1 MAQVPPL
8 PLGPSAGVPGSVP
21 NQLSI
26 ETTVQPE
33 RDLAQPGVRPDEF
46 GGTAELGF
54 WRLSVIRFLH
64 HLVAPGALVILRACV
79 LAAIVVPITTADLC
93 RCGRGRL

>member
-26 ETTVQPE
+26 ETTVQQE

-46 GGTAELGF
+46 GGAAELGF
-54 WRLSVIRFLH
+54 CLKR
-64 HLVAPGALVILRACV
+64 
-79 LAAIVVPITTADLC
+79 TTGTC
-93 RCGRGRL
+93 RRV

>member
-26 ETTVQPE
+26 ETTVQQE
-33 RDLAQPGVRPDEF
+33 RDLAQPGVRPDGMF
-46 GGTAELGF
+46 ARSRARPTASATVRAAATAWAACSSPSATISRTSLGS
-54 WRLSVIRFLH
+54 WD
-64 HLVAPGALVILRACV
+64 AACE
-79 LAAIVVPITTADLC
+79 ASEK
-93 RCGRGRL
+93 R